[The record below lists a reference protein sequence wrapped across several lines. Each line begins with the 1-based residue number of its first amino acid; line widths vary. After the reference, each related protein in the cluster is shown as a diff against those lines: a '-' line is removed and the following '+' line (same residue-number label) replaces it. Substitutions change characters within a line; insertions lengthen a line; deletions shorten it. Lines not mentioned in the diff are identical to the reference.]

1 MTIIVI
7 IGFIGVGLVGF
18 LVGFMSG
25 AHAGFDQGFEEGRNF
40 ECARWITRMA
50 SPQDRCRILGEN
62 NSSPKDTAKNSRGG
76 SP

>member
-7 IGFIGVGLVGF
+7 IGLIGIGLVGF

-40 ECARWITRMA
+40 ECAQWIMRMA
-50 SPQDRCRILGEN
+50 SPEDRRRIF
-62 NSSPKDTAKNSRGG
+62 GG
-76 SP
+76 SSSQSPTRESKTP